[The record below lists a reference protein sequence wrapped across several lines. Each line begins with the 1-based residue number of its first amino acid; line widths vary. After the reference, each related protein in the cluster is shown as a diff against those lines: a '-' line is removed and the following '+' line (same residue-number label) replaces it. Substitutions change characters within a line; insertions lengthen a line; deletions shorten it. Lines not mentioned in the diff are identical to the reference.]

1 MDCITN
7 SLRSH
12 LETAGLY
19 SPRKQGVMC
28 DTDTRYILACSSLS
42 NVWGLYIIMASAS
55 QALLSQ
61 LGELQSY
68 LVLQRSVM
76 EEQFHP
82 VMQQQME
89 MMIQRLGAVSLT
101 ASKAREFIEL
111 IGTGPWL
118 ALQRQQLC
126 GAVNRAV
133 TLAGVTGSS
142 GTGRR
147 PNQSVRGFAAFL
159 TVKDVEILRSKAA
172 LHIKCDCIVTRLLT
186 LGLHLPSEA
195 RVVAQTHLGKHNAP
209 NRKQLCCTCEI
220 FRPYNIIILC
230 LASLSPG
237 KLA

>member
-1 MDCITN
+1 
-7 SLRSH
+7 
-12 LETAGLY
+12 
-19 SPRKQGVMC
+19 
-28 DTDTRYILACSSLS
+28 
-42 NVWGLYIIMASAS
+42 MASGS

-89 MMIQRLGAVSLT
+89 MMIQRLGAASLT

-118 ALQRQQLC
+118 ALQKQQLC

-142 GTGRR
+142 SRR

-195 RVVAQTHLGKHNAP
+195 RVVAQTHLGKHSAP
-209 NRKQLCCTCEI
+209 IIGTNCVDCEI

>member
-1 MDCITN
+1 
-7 SLRSH
+7 
-12 LETAGLY
+12 
-19 SPRKQGVMC
+19 
-28 DTDTRYILACSSLS
+28 
-42 NVWGLYIIMASAS
+42 MASGS

-89 MMIQRLGAVSLT
+89 MMIQRHGAASLT

-111 IGTGPWL
+111 IGAGPWL

-126 GAVNRAV
+126 GAV
-133 TLAGVTGSS
+133 TGSS
-142 GTGRR
+142 GAGRR
-147 PNQSVRGFAAFL
+147 PNQSVRGFAACL

-172 LHIKCDCIVTRLLT
+172 LHIKCDCSVTRLLT

-209 NRKQLCCTCEI
+209 NRKQLC
-220 FRPYNIIILC
+220 
-230 LASLSPG
+230 
-237 KLA
+237 